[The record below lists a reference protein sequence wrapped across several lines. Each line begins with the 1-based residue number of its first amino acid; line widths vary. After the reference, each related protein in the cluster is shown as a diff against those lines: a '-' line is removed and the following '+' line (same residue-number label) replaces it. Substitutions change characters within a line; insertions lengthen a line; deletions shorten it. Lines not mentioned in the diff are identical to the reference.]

1 MLCDVEMVM
10 SPTRRRSSIGSAF
23 GSPGRRESFISETT
37 FGYDEGDSITEPETE
52 EEEDDEDESMDLDS
66 SVASS
71 RKSGGSPNK
80 SRSSKASPAS
90 ARSTPANVG
99 GRGRREVDAEL
110 SFGEAEMDVSVD
122 SSRKSK
128 RSSLGGASPFDA
140 GASPVDANTSML
152 SSGRKSSPKSSK
164 GRQNASF
171 SDDDV
176 EDYGGY
182 GDYDMGGEEDISA
195 LSSRSGGSRR
205 VSFGKD
211 TKEVSRGSA
220 SKVSSRR
227 SSRSSVGDSPERGS
241 RVSTPSSAR
250 SDRTTISTPGSNEF
264 ARGAKSKDDTYME
277 SDDDE
282 AEEDR
287 GRSSKGKGK
296 GKGKGKKSKVD
307 DSAMV
312 DTDEEDI
319 DTSGYA
325 DDSFA
330 SKIGKRGKGRK
341 GKGFVDDA
349 YGGYDQEED
358 EGLEDSDEDDD
369 GGMRRSRRAT
379 KGKKM
384 AWWKGERAIYNKG
397 TMVGLLTA
405 VPTPVNQKK
414 RTLKK
419 VSKADKKSVK
429 KALDESSDEEEADFT
444 SRSRKRIK
452 SEAPIMLPDDIEYM
466 KRGEADEI
474 SIWDDPTDTSK
485 TQKVVCYEES
495 LQPPSALPVTA
506 NRPPGKD
513 KVGSAAQ
520 SFNVP
525 EVAKHMSGWISG
537 FVTLPAQ
544 AIKDA
549 EGVGECAQVFFVSE
563 CQDGALELGIAD
575 PAEPE
580 WHDETAQ
587 RQLLKKGDSFYVPP
601 GNIYRLEN
609 HSADTESTIFWTIIK
624 PIEGS
629 E

>member
-1 MLCDVEMVM
+1 M

-23 GSPGRRESFISETT
+23 GSPERRESFISETT

-52 EEEDDEDESMDLDS
+52 EEEEDEEESMDLDS
-66 SVASS
+66 SITSS

-80 SRSSKASPAS
+80 SRPSKGSPAS

-99 GRGRREVDAEL
+99 GRGRREADAEL
-110 SFGEAEMDVSVD
+110 SFGEEEMDVSVD
-122 SSRKSK
+122 SSRRSK

-140 GASPVDANTSML
+140 GTSPVGANMSML
-152 SSGRKSSPKSSK
+152 SSGRKSSPKSSR
-164 GRQNASF
+164 GRPNASF

-195 LSSRSGGSRR
+195 LSSKSGGSRR

-211 TKEVSRGSA
+211 TKETSRGSA
-220 SKVSSRR
+220 GKASSRR

-241 RVSTPSSAR
+241 RVSTPNSAR
-250 SDRTTISTPGSNEF
+250 SDRTNISTPGSNEF
-264 ARGAKSKDDTYME
+264 ARGPKSNDDTYVE
-277 SDDDE
+277 SEDDE
-282 AEEDR
+282 AEEDSR
-287 GRSSKGKGK
+287 RSSKGKGK
-296 GKGKGKKSKVD
+296 GKKGKKSKVE

-330 SKIGKRGKGRK
+330 SKIGKRGKAKK

-349 YGGYDQEED
+349 FGGYDQEEED
-358 EGLEDSDEDDD
+358 LEESDEDDD
-369 GGMRRSRRAT
+369 GNGARRSRRAT

-405 VPTPVNQKK
+405 VPTPVNSKK

-419 VSKADKKSVK
+419 ASKADKKSVK
-429 KALDESSDEEEADFT
+429 KALNESSDEEEADFSST
-444 SRSRKRIK
+444 RSRKRIK
-452 SEAPIMLPDDIEYM
+452 SEAPIVLPDNIDYM
-466 KRGEADEI
+466 KRGDADEI

-495 LQPPSALPVTA
+495 LQPPSALPITA

-513 KVGSAAQ
+513 RVGSAAQ

-549 EGVGECAQVFFVSE
+549 EGVGECAQVFFVAE

>member
-1 MLCDVEMVM
+1 M
-10 SPTRRRSSIGSAF
+10 
-23 GSPGRRESFISETT
+23 SETT

-52 EEEDDEDESMDLDS
+52 EEDEEESMDLES
-66 SVASS
+66 SAASS
-71 RKSGGSPNK
+71 RKSSGSPNK
-80 SRSSKASPAS
+80 SRSSKGSPAS
-90 ARSTPANVG
+90 ARSTPANVAS
-99 GRGRREVDAEL
+99 RGRRGVDTDL

-122 SSRKSK
+122 TSRKGK
-128 RSSLGGASPFDA
+128 RSSSGGASPFDA
-140 GASPVDANTSML
+140 GASPVGADMSMI

-164 GRQNASF
+164 GRPSF
-171 SDDDV
+171 SDGDDDV

-195 LSSRSGGSRR
+195 LSSKSGGSRR

-211 TKEVSRGSA
+211 TKETSTGSA
-220 SKVSSRR
+220 GKLSSRR
-227 SSRSSVGDSPERGS
+227 SSRDSVGDSPEKGS
-241 RVSTPSSAR
+241 GVSTPGSAR
-250 SDRTTISTPGSNEF
+250 SDRTNISTPGSNEF
-264 ARGAKSKDDTYME
+264 ARGAKSKDDTFME
-277 SDDDE
+277 SDEEENDE
-282 AEEDR
+282 DSR
-287 GRSSKGKGK
+287 RSSKGKGK
-296 GKGKGKKSKVD
+296 KGGKKRKVD

-330 SKIGKRGKGRK
+330 SKLGKRGKGAK
-341 GKGFVDDA
+341 GGKAFVDDA
-349 YGGYDQEED
+349 YGGYEQEED
-358 EGLEDSDEDDD
+358 EGLMDSDDDD
-369 GGMRRSRRAT
+369 DEGGMRRSRRAT

-405 VPTPVNQKK
+405 VPTPVNPKK
-414 RTLKK
+414 RALNK
-419 VSKADKKSVK
+419 VSKADKKGLK
-429 KALDESSDEEEADFT
+429 KTLNESSDEEEGF
-444 SRSRKRIK
+444 RSHKK
-452 SEAPIMLPDDIEYM
+452 VKTEEKPIELPDDIEYL

-474 SIWDDPTDTSK
+474 SVWDDTTDTSK
-485 TQKVVCYEES
+485 AQKVVCYEES
-495 LQPPSALPVTA
+495 LQPPSALPITA
-506 NRPPGKD
+506 NRPRGKD

-525 EVAKHMSGWISG
+525 EVTKHMSGWISG

-609 HSADTESTIFWTIIK
+609 HSQDVESTIFWTIIK
-624 PIEGS
+624 PIETS